1 MSLIGASVV
10 RKEDPNLLRGKGRF
24 TGDFHP
30 WGTVYAKLVLSEM
43 PHAWLRTVNLS
54 AALQLP
60 GVLKIYTI
68 HDFKDYPDL
77 PGPDD
82 MQRPVLAR
90 NKVVFVGAVSY
101 THLTLPTT

>member
-10 RKEDPNLLRGKGRF
+10 RKEDLTCCVERQVYRDLS
-24 TGDFHP
+24 

-43 PHAWLRTVNLS
+43 PHAWLKTVNLS

-68 HDFKDYPDL
+68 HDFKDYPACRAQMTCN
-77 PGPDD
+77 G
-82 MQRPVLAR
+82 RYWR
-90 NKVVFVGAVSY
+90 E
-101 THLTLPTT
+101 TR